1 MANNNSTALPELELF
16 DIHAARAFVGGVSRN
31 HFYQCIRRGQL
42 PKPIKIG
49 VQMSR
54 WLRSELQAAI
64 DARIVARDNAQK

>member
-1 MANNNSTALPELELF
+1 MQNTTTSSDAELL
-16 DIHAARAFVGGVSRN
+16 DIHAACAFLGGSSRN